1 MARLTLLFALLS
13 APLLAQS
20 SSVDKKARLERLLQL
35 MNMELVKEQMTDQVF
50 RSLLSSIPSNVPRE
64 VRPKVEEAKRRV
76 LELIKR
82 RFSWQV
88 MKPQYMKLYE
98 EAFTDEEIDGMI
110 AFYSTPGRS
119 ILPEKDTDRYA
130 AFHGHRTRRDDGAQ
144 PRNSADFQGSG
155 SQVALTTP
163 SSPSVAR

>member
-110 AFYSTPGRS
+110 AFYSTPAGQSCLKKIPIVMQRSMVIGRDAMME
-119 ILPEKDTDRYA
+119 LNPEIQRIFKEA
-130 AFHGHRTRRDDGAQ
+130 A
-144 PRNSADFQGSG
+144 
-155 SQVALTTP
+155 
-163 SSPSVAR
+163 AR

>member
-1 MARLTLLFALLS
+1 MTRLILLFALLS
-13 APLLAQS
+13 APLVAQS

-64 VRPKVEEAKRRV
+64 VRPKVEEAKRKV

-110 AFYSTPGRS
+110 AFYSTPAGQSCLKKIPIVMQRSMVIGRDAMME
-119 ILPEKDTDRYA
+119 LNPEIQRIFKEA
-130 AFHGHRTRRDDGAQ
+130 A
-144 PRNSADFQGSG
+144 
-155 SQVALTTP
+155 
-163 SSPSVAR
+163 AR

>member
-1 MARLTLLFALLS
+1 
-13 APLLAQS
+13 
-20 SSVDKKARLERLLQL
+20 
-35 MNMELVKEQMTDQVF
+35 
-50 RSLLSSIPSNVPRE
+50 SNVPRE

-110 AFYSTPGRS
+110 AFYSTPAGQSCLKKIPIVMQRSMVIGRDAMME
-119 ILPEKDTDRYA
+119 LNPEIQRIFKEA
-130 AFHGHRTRRDDGAQ
+130 A
-144 PRNSADFQGSG
+144 
-155 SQVALTTP
+155 
-163 SSPSVAR
+163 AR